1 MQVGGL
7 GEGNRGQPRPLV
19 RGSTRSRKV
28 CLYFYTT
35 SVYSLSASV
44 FRPMCLDVGSLITLY
59 TQKASASRCSTT
71 STITMLPHP
80 CKKSPPGDVGRI
92 AGIPSAFRA
101 RFSLPPAPGPS
112 SARAGPSPPLA
123 NSWRRVSQNYC
134 FAPSSI
140 RATRRVSGRAEVAQ
154 ATGEGGPGG
163 GHRRRGR
170 RHGLQIHL
178 LRAQADERDAQ
189 LRRELHLVSRRV
201 FFFFFEGGPTTDRR
215 PHLGLRQPE

>member
-1 MQVGGL
+1 MSRPLAQEQGELPNVQVGGL

-35 SVYSLSASV
+35 SVYTLSASV

-92 AGIPSAFRA
+92 AGIPPAFRA

-112 SARAGPSPPLA
+112 SARAGPSPPWRTA
-123 NSWRRVSQNYC
+123 GRRVSHELID
-134 FAPSSI
+134 FAYKP
-140 RATRRVSGRAEVAQ
+140 RAAFGPQGGRA
-154 ATGEGGPGG
+154 GE
-163 GHRRRGR
+163 
-170 RHGLQIHL
+170 
-178 LRAQADERDAQ
+178 LR
-189 LRRELHLVSRRV
+189 
-201 FFFFFEGGPTTDRR
+201 
-215 PHLGLRQPE
+215 